1 MLLHLKLLVDERK
14 MRVILDPP
22 LWRGLYN
29 AQVTL
34 PRSALNCIDPCRSP
48 AVTVEASLA
57 GERFAS
63 LHLTEVLAGTTK
75 AYGMTGAFPRNG

>member
-1 MLLHLKLLVDERK
+1 MAGARLDHRMLLHLKLLVDERK

-34 PRSALNCIDPCRSP
+34 PRSALNCIAPS
-48 AVTVEASLA
+48 
-57 GERFAS
+57 
-63 LHLTEVLAGTTK
+63 
-75 AYGMTGAFPRNG
+75 